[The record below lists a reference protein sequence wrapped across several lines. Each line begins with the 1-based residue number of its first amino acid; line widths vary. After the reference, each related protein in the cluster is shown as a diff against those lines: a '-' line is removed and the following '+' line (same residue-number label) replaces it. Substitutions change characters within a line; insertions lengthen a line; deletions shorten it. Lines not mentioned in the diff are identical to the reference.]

1 MRISITAGNKLLPAF
16 SLKLVLLLFITLL
29 SGCSS
34 IGHKKINGLASTL
47 NQTPPEQVLS
57 QLQTI
62 EPGKRDTVQY
72 NLNIGMLQFLSQDY
86 DNAIV
91 NLSLAKDEMAILYA
105 TSISENIGAATI
117 NETMRSYAGT
127 PTDLVM
133 VHNILALSY
142 LFANNIDAARVE
154 ILQAD
159 IMMKKIIKA
168 DSTSGQLASAHL
180 ISAII
185 YELLDETSNA
195 LISYRFAA
203 DIIEQNNIAL
213 ADDIKLALVR
223 LSKNL
228 GATDQYDEYIEKYGI
243 TEQQLSAIE
252 AGKHSQIFA
261 LHFNGVVD
269 SKKEIAINVPAY
281 RSGDSNDQL
290 IRIAMPSYPAQ
301 FSSRSTVI
309 IDVNNSPLMAAEIES
324 VNQLARADL
333 AAEYP
338 AILLATTARAV
349 LKYDAVKNAEK
360 KDPLAGFLMNVATI
374 LSESADVR
382 SWNMLPASIQF
393 GYVETSEASINI
405 STAKVK
411 QTIEI
416 KPGSKH
422 LILTSSV
429 SDKFFHYHQSIDDN
443 YFSNF

>member
-1 MRISITAGNKLLPAF
+1 MRICITAGNKLLPAF
-16 SLKLVLLLFITLL
+16 SSPLLLLLFITLL

-34 IGHKKINGLASTL
+34 IGHKKVNGLANTL
-47 NQTPPEQVLS
+47 NQQPPEQVLS

-62 EPGKRDTVQY
+62 VPGKRDTVQY
-72 NLNIGMLQFLSQDY
+72 NLNVGTLQFLSQDY
-86 DNAIV
+86 DNAVI
-91 NLSLAKDEMAILYA
+91 NLTLAKDEMAILYA
-105 TSISENIGAATI
+105 TSFSENIGAATV

-133 VHNILALSY
+133 VNNMLALSY

-159 IMMKKIIKA
+159 IMMKKIIKS
-168 DSTSGQLASAHL
+168 DSTSGQLASAHVL
-180 ISAII
+180 SAII

-203 DIIEQNNIAL
+203 EIIEQNNIHL
-213 ADDIKLALVR
+213 ADNIKLALVR
-223 LSKNL
+223 LSKDL
-228 GATDQYDEYIEKYGI
+228 GANDQYDEYIEKYSI
-243 TEQQLSAIE
+243 SKQQLASMESA
-252 AGKHSQIFA
+252 KNSQIFA

-290 IRIAMPSYPAQ
+290 IRITMPSYPVQ
-301 FSSRSTVI
+301 FSSQSTAI
-309 IDVNNSPLMAAEIES
+309 IDANNSPVTTAEIES
-324 VNQLARADL
+324 INQLARADL

-338 AILLATTARAV
+338 AILLATTARAI

-360 KDPLAGFLMNVATI
+360 KDPLAGFLMNVATV

-393 GYVETSEASINI
+393 GYIETSDLNVNI
-405 STAKVK
+405 ATTKVK
-411 QTIEI
+411 QTVQI
-416 KPGSKH
+416 KPRSKH

-429 SDKFFHYHQSIDDN
+429 SDKLFHYDQSIDN
-443 YFSNF
+443 N